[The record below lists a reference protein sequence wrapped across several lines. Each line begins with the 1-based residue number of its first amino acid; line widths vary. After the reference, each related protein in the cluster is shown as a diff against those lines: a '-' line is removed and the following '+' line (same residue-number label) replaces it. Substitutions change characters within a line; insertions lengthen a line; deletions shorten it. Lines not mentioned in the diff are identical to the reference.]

1 MASHLYPVYP
11 DVIRSKPSTTLS
23 HHFVFLLL
31 SICCLQ
37 VVVGVGPDILARDR
51 LVKDLPSGIFAG
63 KKLLPKVDEKTIIE
77 MKLSVRTIDLEFQT
91 GTFKVSGMMT
101 LEWNDA
107 RYIWLP
113 EEYDGVES
121 VPLPFS
127 TVWTPEVILHNSVEE
142 QFMFRQV
149 AVLYH
154 TGHIVYAIAVHT
166 KSACAPTFAHFPWGV
181 QVCSLKF
188 GSWINS
194 QYNVEYRLPRNST
207 VGLADFQPTV
217 GWRVVN
223 TKSRLESITYP
234 LFSEPT
240 HMVVYDIAFKRETYF
255 DGSFGVLT
263 KANRTS
269 EL

>member
-1 MASHLYPVYP
+1 MFLSERM
-11 DVIRSKPSTTLS
+11 IRTPYRKKI
-23 HHFVFLLL
+23 L
-31 SICCLQ
+31 SITLL
-37 VVVGVGPDILARDR
+37 VLEFVKIVVGVGPDILARDR
-51 LVKDLPSGIFAG
+51 LVKDLPNGIFAG
-63 KKLLPKVDEKTIIE
+63 KKLLPKVDEKTVIE
-77 MKLSVRTIDLEFQT
+77 MSLSVRSIDLEFQT
-91 GTFKVSGMMT
+91 GTFLVSGMMT
-101 LEWNDA
+101 LEWNDP
-107 RYIWLP
+107 RYMWLP
-113 EEYDGVES
+113 SEYDGVES

-127 TVWTPEVILHNSVEE
+127 TVWTPEVILHNSLEE

-166 KSACAPTFAHFPWGV
+166 KSACAPNFSHFPWGV

-207 VGLADFQPTV
+207 VGLADFQQTV
-217 GWRVVN
+217 GWQVVN

-263 KANRTS
+263 KNKTT